1 MIQKYLFLLTFHA
14 STNTVPIRG
23 KSALRNRILIVY

>member
-23 KSALRNRILIVY
+23 KSALRNRILIVH